1 MNRLINIPRG
11 IFCKRLLR
19 LFLFITSIF
28 HCGAWEQGIK
38 RETSESAD
46 SFKRHEQTERSL
58 WSNHDRKR
66 RKTNTTELRCL
77 NEITF
82 ASIWTKCFY
91 DRACF
96 AIFSDCCP
104 DYEERCGPQKLP
116 EPKTSVWKCVDW
128 KWHRSCSI
136 EGVTGVW
143 MVYKCPTD
151 WSVEETRSRCE
162 NAPPKFSLQFLYPIE
177 DHIPVVGT
185 NGYTFR
191 NEFCALC
198 NGMKNYTA
206 WDLRV
211 SSPVLPPEGLDLN
224 SQLKFI
230 EKNRGVI
237 DHISIENEQPSRSC
251 YGRNY
256 IDNCSLTNDTSY
268 KACVKGPVGIVNS
281 RKSALGLRF
290 KNTACAKCNGY
301 PGLTEIYTA
310 GGCVLPKSETF
321 SLVFNIKNT
330 GKKVTTSTVVFK
342 GCPRGTVYDTNL
354 KFCREGYV
362 VFSSGRLINEFLLLL
377 WLKQPEIKLII
388 QGSYLKL
395 ALTSQFFLQPSQI
408 STVTMHRQYSSND
421 YVVATFRFTL
431 TPFQS
436 LIMTNQHRT
445 KLNFTSKQSAF
456 LQLLNFTGN
465 FSIVEKNYSFFVVNV
480 ISKQLSCYG
489 KRTFGMHEYEITN
502 KTDKLVVNETRE
514 VLSLNDYTLRKQEDG
529 NITLCRKLVLSDCLE
544 GAYVPLNATE
554 YMVFSNLSVYHNA
567 TSSIF

>member
-28 HCGAWEQGIK
+28 HCRAWEQGIK

-46 SFKRHEQTERSL
+46 SFKRHKQTERSL

-66 RKTNTTELRCL
+66 RETNTTELRCL

-82 ASIWTKCFY
+82 ASIWTECFY

-128 KWHRSCSI
+128 KWHQSCSV

-143 MVYKCPTD
+143 MVYKCPND
-151 WSVEETRSRCE
+151 WSVKETRSRCE
-162 NAPPKFSLQFLYPIE
+162 NAPPTFSLQFLYPIE
-177 DHIPVVGT
+177 DHIPVIGT
-185 NGYTFR
+185 NDYTFR

-198 NGMKNYTA
+198 NGMKNYST
-206 WDLRV
+206 WNLGV

-224 SQLKFI
+224 SKLKFI
-230 EKNRGVI
+230 EKNGGVI
-237 DHISIENEQPSRSC
+237 KHISIENEQPRRFC

-256 IDNCSLTNDTSY
+256 IDNCRLTNDTSY
-268 KACVKGPVGIVNS
+268 KTCVKGPVGIVNS
-281 RKSALGLRF
+281 RKLNF

-301 PGLTEIYTA
+301 SGLTRISRFRF
-310 GGCVLPKSETF
+310 CVKPTSEKF
-321 SLVFNIKNT
+321 SLVFNLKNT
-330 GKKVTTSTVVFK
+330 GKKVTTSTVVSK
-342 GCPRGTVYDTNL
+342 KCPDGTVYDTNL

-362 VFSSGRLINEFLLLL
+362 VSSSGELINEFLVLL
-377 WLKQPEIKLII
+377 WLKQQEIRLII
-388 QGSYLKL
+388 QGSYLRL
-395 ALTSQFFLQPSQI
+395 ALTSQFFLQPNQI
-408 STVTMHRQYSSND
+408 STVTMHRQYSSFH

-445 KLNFTSKQSAF
+445 NLNFTSKQSAF

-465 FSIVEKNYSFFVVNV
+465 FTIVEKNYSFSVVNV
-480 ISKQLSCYG
+480 ISNQLSCYG
-489 KRTFGMHEYEITN
+489 EKDIWTARVRN
-502 KTDKLVVNETRE
+502 
-514 VLSLNDYTLRKQEDG
+514 
-529 NITLCRKLVLSDCLE
+529 
-544 GAYVPLNATE
+544 TE
-554 YMVFSNLSVYHNA
+554 
-567 TSSIF
+567 